1 MNAYIIRKPI
11 ITERSLALAQ
21 IENKYVFEV
30 DRLANKDQIKV
41 AVEEFFGVEVK
52 AVNTIRANRSTRRTG
67 KKRQT
72 VVVPATKKA
81 VVELKKGHKIEMFDF
96 NPNEEK

>member
-21 IENKYVFEV
+21 SENKYVFAV

-72 VVVPATKKA
+72 VTVPATKKA